1 MSVVQQDILTA
12 FYAKLG
18 KSTEFDQRMI
28 DTLRNLLE
36 PDKKVK
42 ADDIAALLVKGKH
55 EGGL

>member
-12 FYAKLG
+12 FYAKLS

-28 DTLRNLLE
+28 DALRNLLE

-42 ADDIAALLVKGKH
+42 ADDIVALLVKGKH